1 MRANFTAKDNIETH
15 RQYVSALARGLEVL
29 QCFQPSDKAL
39 SNHDIAD
46 RTGLPKSTISR
57 LTFTLTHLGFLT
69 YDVGTGLYAVGPA
82 VMTLGYNCLAN
93 MDIRERARPLMQ
105 DLADFSQVSVA
116 LGIREGQ
123 QMIYVER
130 CRGDSTVTIRLS
142 VGSRVPIGASAIGR
156 AYLAAAPARERQR
169 ILENLRETETSNM
182 PRILDGLADAERQIM
197 ERGFYVSLEDWH
209 EGVNA
214 VGCPILTPDANTV
227 MALNCGGPSFVLP
240 LDYLENEVGP
250 RLEALARK
258 ISVISPSD
266 LVRKRRLQETED
278 SAQSALDA

>member
-1 MRANFTAKDNIETH
+1 MRANFAAKDDIENN

-29 QCFQPSDKAL
+29 QCFQPSDRAL

-46 RTGLPKSTISR
+46 RTGLPKSTVSR

-69 YDVGTGLYAVGPA
+69 YDVGTGLYSIGPG

-93 MDIRERARPLMQ
+93 MEIRERARPLMQ

-116 LGIREGQ
+116 LGVREGQ

-130 CRGDSTVTIRLS
+130 CRGDSTVTLRLS

-169 ILENLRETETSNM
+169 ILDNLRETETANM
-182 PRILDGLADAERQIM
+182 PRILDGLASAESQIM
-197 ERGFYVSLEDWH
+197 ERGFYVSLEDWQ

-214 VGCPILTPDANTV
+214 VGCPILIPDANTV
-227 MALNCGGPSFVLP
+227 MALNCGGPNFLLP
-240 LDYLENEVGP
+240 LEHLENEVGP

-258 ISVISPSD
+258 LSVIAPAD
-266 LVRKRRLQETED
+266 LVRSRRQADAEGA
-278 SAQSALDA
+278 AQSEA